1 MKNFILRN
9 IEKKWKDNRCKLYHE
24 YYDPIIGREA
34 NLAKHPVEISQDQWA
49 SFIDYRAHEKIK
61 EIESGQLVSRGLLYI
76 ATHKKKDGSFVNEGV
91 RTISGMM
98 IRKLMTKF
106 LTLRVKALDANSG
119 QASPAGRRSSI
130 SSHNIHD
137 PPQPPDQQN

>member
-91 RTISGMM
+91 RTIS
-98 IRKLMTKF
+98 
-106 LTLRVKALDANSG
+106 ALDANSG